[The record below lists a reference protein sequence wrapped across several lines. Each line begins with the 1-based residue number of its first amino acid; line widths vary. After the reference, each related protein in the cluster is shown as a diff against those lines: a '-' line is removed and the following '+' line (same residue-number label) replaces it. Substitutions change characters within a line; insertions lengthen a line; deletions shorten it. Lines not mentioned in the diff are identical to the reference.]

1 MCGLNLL
8 RHDAAM
14 AFLFHVRY
22 EGNDVDS
29 VKNGTSHPVRGIGRD
44 RRLQHNANGA
54 ASLVGA
60 GRVSLGESCSGITRV
75 S

>member
-8 RHDAAM
+8 RHDAAK
-14 AFLFHVRY
+14 ALRIHVRY

-29 VKNGTSHPVRGIGRD
+29 VKNEASYPVGGVSRD

-54 ASLVGA
+54 AS
-60 GRVSLGESCSGITRV
+60 
-75 S
+75 